1 MFLSEGSVT
10 RRCFTVPSRPGSSRF
25 KTSVQK
31 PAVVSFTLDE
41 EAEGSYSEPEFTIA
55 THFVKVQ

>member
-1 MFLSEGSVT
+1 MSVVYDGVLT
-10 RRCFTVPSRPGSSRF
+10 ETPRSDSGRF
-25 KTSVQK
+25 KSSVQK
-31 PAVVSFTLDE
+31 PAVVPFTLDE